1 MSEGQVDGIDVMNNI
16 YNFAE
21 LLYLISNFEKGRV
34 KSSGIWGRKYVNS
47 FKKSLDIMSLL
58 LNLMS
63 RTRKIT
69 QDDIHILKHFMQKND
84 GVIFNCDYKES
95 SLVFDNNDLD
105 YTSKEY
111 RNVIN
116 MMNEIIFEIN
126 NLLCTRPTNYK
137 LKISYLLR
145 ALHNLPRVFLNPNYS
160 KISISPIAPSE
171 ALEAANSYLR
181 LKENIS

>member
-1 MSEGQVDGIDVMNNI
+1 MIEGQVDGIDVMNNI

-34 KSSGIWGRKYVNS
+34 TSSGIWGRKYVNS

-63 RTRKIT
+63 RTRNIT

-105 YTSKEY
+105 YKG
-111 RNVIN
+111 
-116 MMNEIIFEIN
+116 F
-126 NLLCTRPTNYK
+126 
-137 LKISYLLR
+137 
-145 ALHNLPRVFLNPNYS
+145 
-160 KISISPIAPSE
+160 SE
-171 ALEAANSYLR
+171 S
-181 LKENIS
+181 